1 MQIDYPS
8 PLSPPVLFH
17 AQTKCHSATLSY
29 PPQILHSHLY
39 DRSAVY
45 LLSNTSPSIPF
56 HYSSSPLPSSAYS
69 CITPHLP
76 SPKPLSLNH
85 SSSRPIILAA
95 CSCDTY
101 TTSLSLRLLFSSL
114 RRCHRDF
121 FFFPSVCLLADEV
134 NCERDVA
141 AYALSLGPHG
151 AKGEVDEGEEEKCM
165 DGFGGSEAWR

>member
-1 MQIDYPS
+1 MSAYVALLVSGSGVRVQIDYPS

-101 TTSLSLRLLFSSL
+101 TTSLSLRFLFSSF
-114 RRCHRDF
+114 RRCHLDF
-121 FFFPSVCLLADEV
+121 FFFLLTHSDPDTVSADDV
-134 NCERDVA
+134 DCERDVD
-141 AYALSLGPHG
+141 
-151 AKGEVDEGEEEKCM
+151 V
-165 DGFGGSEAWR
+165 